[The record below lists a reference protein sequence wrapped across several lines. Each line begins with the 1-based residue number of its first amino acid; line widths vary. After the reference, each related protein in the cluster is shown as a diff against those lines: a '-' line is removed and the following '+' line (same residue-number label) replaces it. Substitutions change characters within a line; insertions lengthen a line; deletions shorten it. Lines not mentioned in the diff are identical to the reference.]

1 VNRGT
6 WLVAVAVAAAAAFA
20 LVTLPRTPPPL
31 GRGSPAPDFSLSRL
45 EDGTPLSL
53 DALRGRAVL
62 LNFWATWC
70 KPCEEEMPAMAR
82 LYRALQ
88 PQGLELVAIS
98 VDQGREEVARFQE
111 RLALPFPI
119 LLDPEKRA
127 ARAYQTFR
135 FPETFLID
143 REGVILE
150 RYIGPK
156 DWDAPAYV
164 ERLQR
169 LLGGPTAG
177 ALR

>member
-1 VNRGT
+1 VSRGT
-6 WLVAVAVAAAAAFA
+6 WLVALAVAAAAAFA

-31 GRGSPAPDFSLSRL
+31 GRGSEAPAWSLPRL
-45 EDGTPLSL
+45 EGGDPLSL
-53 DALRGRAVL
+53 DSLRGRVVL

-82 LYRALQ
+82 LHRALG
-88 PQGLELVAIS
+88 PRGLELVAVS
-98 VDQGREEVARFQE
+98 VDDGRQEVVDFQE

-127 ARAYQTFR
+127 ARSYQTFR

-143 REGVILE
+143 REGVIVE
-150 RYIGPK
+150 RYVGPK

-169 LLGGPTAG
+169 LLDGPAAG